1 MGNGGASP
9 VGRWWIPGV
18 HIWQSVLTPQQLSA
32 RLWLRAGAV
41 GPDWCLRWKP
51 AGKGYRL
58 RLEPALFLARVRG
71 QFDLRLWV
79 RETPEGCKLTGIFL
93 PDLPTAIFALL
104 APPLLLRFT
113 AGTGGPAFSWLFS
126 LLGTCFLL
134 AIPRL
139 ATAFGRDRRLLA
151 WVGTVLLRADETKGE
166 DVG

>member
-32 RLWLRAGAV
+32 RL
-41 GPDWCLRWKP
+41 
-51 AGKGYRL
+51 RL

-104 APPLLLRFT
+104 APPLLLRFA

-166 DVG
+166 DAG